1 MSERERLV
9 PFDRGK
15 RQPDPARLAEFAATA
30 RKLQQE
36 RETAAGVVTRLLNE
50 TPYAEWGK
58 LGGREELRNSG
69 ALEKLGQESTARLH
83 RSPLEAL
90 AIADLETKIADALPA
105 DAYPKVVIAQL
116 RAAAWKDRGQALW
129 YLARYADAL
138 AALDHAENTLK
149 PFGTVAHDRAIVQ
162 LVRASTLQEIQ
173 RFDEALALLTD
184 CKVVFEDHGDTRR
197 FLICGIA
204 EGAVLHHMHR
214 PREARTVYMD
224 LLPLAHDLGDKH
236 STAMLFNNI
245 GHSSV
250 ELEDFRTADTYLQQ
264 AAELFVQLELPVCLA
279 KVELSRGRM
288 MVRRGQ
294 LENGIRILA
303 ATRDRFLSHGLVE
316 EAGLCGLD
324 IVEAFLVREMAMD
337 AESLARRI
345 VNEFTAAQLNTRAI
359 TALGYLSEAITARR
373 ASAATAANVR
383 QYIYSLRA
391 EPNRRFIATA

>member
-15 RQPDPARLAEFAATA
+15 RQPDPARVAEFAATA
-30 RKLQQE
+30 RKLQHE
-36 RETAAGVVTRLLNE
+36 RETAAGVVTRLLSE
-50 TPYAEWGK
+50 TPYSEWGK

-69 ALEKLGQESTARLH
+69 ALEKLGQESASRLH

-90 AIADLETKIADALPA
+90 AIADLETNIADALPA
-105 DAYPKVVIAQL
+105 DTYPKIVIAQL

-138 AALDHAENTLK
+138 AALDHAETILQ
-149 PFGTVAHDRAIVQ
+149 PFGTVAHDRAIVR
-162 LVRASTLQEIQ
+162 LVRASTLQEVH
-173 RFDEALALLTD
+173 RFDEALALLGE
-184 CKVVFEDHGDTRR
+184 CKVVFEDHGDQRR
-197 FLICGIA
+197 VLICGIA
-204 EGAVLHHMHR
+204 EGAVLHHMQR
-214 PREARTVYMD
+214 FREARTAYMN
-224 LLPLAHDLGDKH
+224 LLPLARDLDDKQ
-236 STAMLFNNI
+236 STATLLNNI

-264 AAELFVQLELPVCLA
+264 AAELFAQLDLPVCLA
-279 KVELSRGRM
+279 NVELSRGRM

-294 LENGIRILA
+294 LENGIRVLA
-303 ATRDRFLSHGLVE
+303 ATRDRFLRRGLVE

-324 IVEAFLVREMAMD
+324 IVEAFLIREMATD
-337 AESLARRI
+337 AELLARRI

-359 TALGYLSEAITARR
+359 TALGYLSEAIAARR

-383 QYIYSLRA
+383 QYIYSLRT